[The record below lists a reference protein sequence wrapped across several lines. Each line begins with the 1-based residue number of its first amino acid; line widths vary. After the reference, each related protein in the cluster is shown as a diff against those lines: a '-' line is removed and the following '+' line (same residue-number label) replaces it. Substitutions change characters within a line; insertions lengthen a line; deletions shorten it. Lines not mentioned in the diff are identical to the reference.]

1 MDEKNKTPEE
11 PETTTEDN
19 ADGDKSELAKET
31 DSANAAAE
39 RMEKATEELNA
50 AEARRKLGGTA
61 EAGQTPKKET
71 EDEKWAKGAKERY
84 AGTGL
89 DPTDDD
95 SPTEYA

>member
-1 MDEKNKTPEE
+1 MDEKKQTEQE
-11 PETTTEDN
+11 PETPAEDN
-19 ADGDKSELAKET
+19 GDGDKSELAKET

-50 AEARRKLGGTA
+50 AEARRRLGGTA
-61 EAGQTPKKET
+61 EAGQTPKKQT
-71 EDEKWAKGAKERY
+71 EDEKWAEGAKERY
-84 AGTGL
+84 AGTGM